1 MVMTANLSVRGNVI
15 DDTGGPL
22 AAGPSP
28 GYLPGPL
35 TGADGSRRQRG
46 DPMSAQ
52 TYEWYI
58 ETTSSRRGD
67 LVVGPWQDELAEP
80 VVVIDRRELMAGRPS
95 ATARRKS
102 LHNRFWDAAVLATI
116 AVMIVG
122 VILALGRIGQMWQG
136 DPASG
141 HEDHMGVVQVDA
153 HQPGAPSD
161 ARSGRSLTDIRRTTT
176 RSPEWISGD
185 IPSSRTMITACSP

>member
-1 MVMTANLSVRGNVI
+1 MTANLSVRGNVI
-15 DDTGGPL
+15 DDTGGPV
-22 AAGPSP
+22 AAGPSL

-80 VVVIDRRELMAGRPS
+80 VTEEQKAQLGCVCKMSPLC
-95 ATARRKS
+95 ARCFEITR
-102 LHNRFWDAAVLATI
+102 HNADKQY
-116 AVMIVG
+116 G
-122 VILALGRIGQMWQG
+122 KKK
-136 DPASG
+136 
-141 HEDHMGVVQVDA
+141 
-153 HQPGAPSD
+153 
-161 ARSGRSLTDIRRTTT
+161 
-176 RSPEWISGD
+176 
-185 IPSSRTMITACSP
+185 

>member
-95 ATARRKS
+95 ANARRKS

-122 VILALGRIGQMWQG
+122 VILALGRLGQMWQG

-161 ARSGRSLTDIRRTTT
+161 ARS
-176 RSPEWISGD
+176 
-185 IPSSRTMITACSP
+185 

>member
-1 MVMTANLSVRGNVI
+1 
-15 DDTGGPL
+15 
-22 AAGPSP
+22 
-28 GYLPGPL
+28 
-35 TGADGSRRQRG
+35 
-46 DPMSAQ
+46 MSAQ

-80 VVVIDRRELMAGRPS
+80 VVVIDRRELMAGRPN

-136 DPASG
+136 ILPVGMRIIWALSRLTRINLGHPPMPDPDEGPVAG
-141 HEDHMGVVQVDA
+141 AFVFGV
-153 HQPGAPSD
+153 
-161 ARSGRSLTDIRRTTT
+161 
-176 RSPEWISGD
+176 
-185 IPSSRTMITACSP
+185 SRVAT

>member
-1 MVMTANLSVRGNVI
+1 
-15 DDTGGPL
+15 
-22 AAGPSP
+22 
-28 GYLPGPL
+28 
-35 TGADGSRRQRG
+35 
-46 DPMSAQ
+46 MSAQ

-67 LVVGPWQDELAEP
+67 LVVGPWQDELAE
-80 VVVIDRRELMAGRPS
+80 AGRPS
-95 ATARRKS
+95 AIARRKS
-102 LHNRFWDAAVLATI
+102 LHDRFWDAAVLATI

-122 VILALGRIGQMWQG
+122 VILALGRLGQMWQG

-161 ARSGRSLTDIRRTTT
+161 ARS
-176 RSPEWISGD
+176 
-185 IPSSRTMITACSP
+185 

>member
-1 MVMTANLSVRGNVI
+1 
-15 DDTGGPL
+15 
-22 AAGPSP
+22 
-28 GYLPGPL
+28 
-35 TGADGSRRQRG
+35 
-46 DPMSAQ
+46 MSAQ

-95 ATARRKS
+95 AIARRKS
-102 LHNRFWDAAVLATI
+102 LAV
-116 AVMIVG
+116 VIVG
-122 VILALGRIGQMWQG
+122 VILALGRLGQMWQG

-161 ARSGRSLTDIRRTTT
+161 ARS
-176 RSPEWISGD
+176 
-185 IPSSRTMITACSP
+185 

>member
-1 MVMTANLSVRGNVI
+1 
-15 DDTGGPL
+15 
-22 AAGPSP
+22 
-28 GYLPGPL
+28 
-35 TGADGSRRQRG
+35 
-46 DPMSAQ
+46 MSAQ

-58 ETTSSRRGD
+58 ETASSRRGG

-122 VILALGRIGQMWQG
+122 VILALGRLGQMWQG
-136 DPASG
+136 DPASE
-141 HEDHMGVVQVDA
+141 HEDHMGVAPVDA

-161 ARSGRSLTDIRRTTT
+161 ARS
-176 RSPEWISGD
+176 
-185 IPSSRTMITACSP
+185 

>member
-1 MVMTANLSVRGNVI
+1 
-15 DDTGGPL
+15 
-22 AAGPSP
+22 
-28 GYLPGPL
+28 
-35 TGADGSRRQRG
+35 
-46 DPMSAQ
+46 MSAQ

-58 ETTSSRRGD
+58 ETASSRRGG

-95 ATARRKS
+95 AIARRKS
-102 LHNRFWDAAVLATI
+102 LHDRFWDAAVLATI

-161 ARSGRSLTDIRRTTT
+161 ARS
-176 RSPEWISGD
+176 
-185 IPSSRTMITACSP
+185 